1 MFDTWLEMWLNTF
14 TWLSTINMVD
24 LIWQFNPELILIIKY
39 ILYSTFFIMQHK
51 PQYNESN
58 D

>member
-1 MFDTWLEMWLNTF
+1 MFDPLLEMWLNTF

-39 ILYSTFFIMQHK
+39 ILYSTFL
-51 PQYNESN
+51 
-58 D
+58 